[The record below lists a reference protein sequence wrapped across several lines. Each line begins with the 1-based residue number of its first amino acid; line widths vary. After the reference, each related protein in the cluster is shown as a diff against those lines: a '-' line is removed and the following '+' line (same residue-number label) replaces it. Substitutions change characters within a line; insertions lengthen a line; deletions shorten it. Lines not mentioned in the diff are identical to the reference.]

1 MAKITYDEN
10 GNAVSFVGME
20 SVKVFQAAALMS
32 GLGLMA
38 KGIKPHR
45 SWTSLRLALDN
56 ATQYTGKKYSGKKDI
71 ERCRADLSA
80 YVQQRKV
87 ELS

>member
-20 SVKVFQAAALMS
+20 GVNVFQAAALMS

-45 SWTSLRLALDN
+45 SWTSLR
-56 ATQYTGKKYSGKKDI
+56 
-71 ERCRADLSA
+71 C
-80 YVQQRKV
+80 
-87 ELS
+87 